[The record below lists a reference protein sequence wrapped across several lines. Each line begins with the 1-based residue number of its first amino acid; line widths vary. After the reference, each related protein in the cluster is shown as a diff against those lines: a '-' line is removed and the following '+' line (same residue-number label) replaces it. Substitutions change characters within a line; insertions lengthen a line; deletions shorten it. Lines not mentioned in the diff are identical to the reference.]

1 VAAGQDSAA
10 SGEQGGSAAPARR
23 RRVLD
28 VGQCPPDHFALRR
41 LVEGFGAEVVQ
52 AHGLS
57 DTVAQLRAGPFDLVL
72 INRKLDRDY
81 SDGLEILKHL
91 KRDPATRATPVI
103 LVSNYAEA
111 QAEAVAAGAEQG
123 FGKSQLGLP
132 ETRAI
137 LERLL
142 AVRQ

>member
-103 LVSNYAEA
+103 LVSNYA
-111 QAEAVAAGAEQG
+111 
-123 FGKSQLGLP
+123 
-132 ETRAI
+132 
-137 LERLL
+137 
-142 AVRQ
+142 